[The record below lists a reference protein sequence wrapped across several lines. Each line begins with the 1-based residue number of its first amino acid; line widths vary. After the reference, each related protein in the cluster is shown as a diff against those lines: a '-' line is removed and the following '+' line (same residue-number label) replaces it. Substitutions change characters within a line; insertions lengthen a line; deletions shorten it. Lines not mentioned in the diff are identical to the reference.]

1 MLYVN
6 FFVNLFQNG
15 ISHIQ
20 PIFVAILV
28 FMAAIK
34 VNLKNRPLHLG
45 IFFGEKQFYF
55 WPHKE
60 GGQPLN
66 ESSSL

>member
-1 MLYVN
+1 MLISLSNYT
-6 FFVNLFQNG
+6 NLFKNG

-28 FMAAIK
+28 ITAAIK

-45 IFFGEKQFYF
+45 IFFGEKQFYL

-60 GGQPLN
+60 
-66 ESSSL
+66 